1 MLIDIN
7 APLPPTV
14 LQLPIICLAITSY
27 PCLILLLYSLYR
39 YANRRKKTIINKFLI
54 KILKTTLSSQKK
66 EEKVRHDK
74 THF

>member
-27 PCLILLLYSLYR
+27 PCLILLLYSLYG
-39 YANRRKKTIINKFLI
+39 YAKRRKKTIINIIFNQNI
-54 KILKTTLSSQKK
+54 KNNFIIAK
-66 EEKVRHDK
+66 ERRKSKAR
-74 THF
+74 